1 MRSRNNSLDST
12 TSSRSRSRS
21 WSYGSIESIK
31 LELEIEE
38 ATPRVCKRRVRER
51 NVEDRRPTPSVQYW
65 KLIMNRLNK
74 LAK

>member
-12 TSSRSRSRS
+12 TSSRSRS

-31 LELEIEE
+31 LEIEE
-38 ATPRVCKRRVRER
+38 ATPRVYKRRVRER

>member
-31 LELEIEE
+31 LEIEE

>member
-31 LELEIEE
+31 LEIEE
-38 ATPRVCKRRVRER
+38 STPRVCKRRVRER